1 MLLLAKSLALMLLL
15 SASNLPQ
22 ATIDIDVQGLRNDR
36 GVLHLCATRNRAHFP
51 DCRGDPSAYRQSVP
65 AATSQ
70 LRLSGVVPG
79 HYAISLFHDQN
90 SNAKLDTFLGV
101 PREGFGFSRNPVIR
115 FGAPKFDSV
124 DIELPP
130 GFTRTTVRMQYLL

>member
-1 MLLLAKSLALMLLL
+1 MLLLAKFLALMLLPN
-15 SASNLPQ
+15 AGHPPQ
-22 ATIDIDVQGLRNDR
+22 ATIDIEVHGLRNTR
-36 GVLHLCATRNRAHFP
+36 GTLHLCATRNRDHFP

-65 AATSQ
+65 ASSSQ
-70 LRLSGVVPG
+70 MRLSGVAPG

-124 DIELPP
+124 DIELQP

>member
-1 MLLLAKSLALMLLL
+1 MMLLAMSLAMMLLP
-15 SASNLPQ
+15 SAGSPPQ
-22 ATIDIDVQGLRNDR
+22 ATIDIDVQGLRNMR
-36 GVLHLCATRNRAHFP
+36 GMLHLCATRNRAHFP

-65 AATSQ
+65 ASSS
-70 LRLSGVVPG
+70 LRLSGVTPG

-124 DIELPP
+124 NIELSP

>member
-1 MLLLAKSLALMLLL
+1 MLLLAKSLALMLML

-36 GVLHLCATRNRAHFP
+36 GMLHLCATRNRAHFP

-79 HYAISLFHDQN
+79 QYAISLFHDQN

-115 FGAPKFDSV
+115 FGAPNFDSV
-124 DIELPP
+124 NMELPP

>member
-1 MLLLAKSLALMLLL
+1 MLWLAKSLLLL
-15 SASNLPQ
+15 SATNPPQ
-22 ATIDIDVQGLRNDR
+22 ATIDIDVEGLRNVK
-36 GVLHLCATRNRAHFP
+36 GMLHLCATRNRAHFP
-51 DCRGDPSAYRQSVP
+51 DCRKDPSAYHQSIP
-65 AATSQ
+65 ASTRH

-79 HYAISLFHDQN
+79 QYAISLFHDQN
-90 SNAKLDTFLGV
+90 SNAKLDTFMGV

-124 DIELPP
+124 NIELPA

>member
-1 MLLLAKSLALMLLL
+1 MLLLAKSIASLLL
-15 SASNLPQ
+15 VAAISPPE
-22 ATIDIDVQGLRNDR
+22 ATVDIDVQGLRNER
-36 GVLHLCATRNRAHFP
+36 GTLHLCATRNRAHFP
-51 DCRGDPSAYRQSVP
+51 DCRGDPSAYRQSV
-65 AATSQ
+65 AASSRQ
-70 LRLSGVVPG
+70 MRLSGMVPG

>member
-15 SASNLPQ
+15 SASNPPQ

-79 HYAISLFHDQN
+79 QYAISLFHDQN